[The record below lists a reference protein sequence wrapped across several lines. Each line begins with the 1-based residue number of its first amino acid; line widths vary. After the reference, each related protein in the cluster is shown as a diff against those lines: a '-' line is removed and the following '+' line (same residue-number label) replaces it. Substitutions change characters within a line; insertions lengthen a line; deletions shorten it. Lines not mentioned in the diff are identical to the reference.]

1 MTAVW
6 DLILVFHVGIIFRSC
21 LRLRNYGST
30 LVLSA
35 LGETFLQFRWYQ
47 NPDIDTTTIP
57 SITLE
62 NARHQDQRDELDFV
76 TNESSQ
82 PQISNPL
89 ESPTRQPRPT
99 DTISAR
105 TVFHET
111 QAALRGLTTHIQT
124 QEQMDDLLERL
135 NHLEYVL
142 ILYIVNQCHSC
153 IN

>member
-1 MTAVW
+1 M
-6 DLILVFHVGIIFRSC
+6 L
-21 LRLRNYGST
+21 
-30 LVLSA
+30 
-35 LGETFLQFRWYQ
+35 TFLQFRWYQ

-57 SITLE
+57 SIILE

-76 TNESSQ
+76 TNESLQ

-89 ESPTRQPRPT
+89 ESPSRQPHPT

-111 QAALRGLTTHIQT
+111 QAALHGLTTYIQT
-124 QEQMDDLLERL
+124 QEQMDDLLEWL